1 MSLTAEET
9 AKAKEIVN
17 QLVWQPVEGHNYR
30 YTRAVN
36 TLTRFCE
43 AASMEPDVAKLVI
56 AYLKEEVVS
65 DGISLLNKRMDFGAG
80 WKAMDAWY
88 QTAASE
94 RFAGTESTKV
104 RIFQVLMQ
112 PPADGDPGDGP
123 YLLEDGCQYKIS
135 HTFFWNVEVLPELDE
150 SSSGIQY
157 TMQGITRDSTT
168 GLYSCVIEKRERV
181 KQDVPL
187 YDTAMTIFEH
197 IQEEL
202 HLGVKAS
209 DLPTTGQNA
218 SVGGGTI
225 VERRVSKN
233 PDCTSDVQNKV
244 TVEDPVSESV
254 KQYRKTLRGTV
265 ETTTDRNQTTPLGG
279 SSMKVGET
287 RRSEK
292 TPGGLYNNTTEAVTT
307 EAAGE
312 IAKDCQNTIFEHT
325 DETLTNQLAEPA
337 SKEASAAGSGKTYR
351 KTTRKNEAG
360 TFDVTERET
369 TENPV
374 SESVKQYRKTLR
386 GTVETTVDR
395 NQTTPLNDGTG
406 TGGTPMKVGETRRS
420 EKTPGGLYNNT
431 TEAVTT
437 EAAGEVA
444 KDCQKTIFE
453 HTDETLTNQLEEPA
467 SKEASAAGSGKTY
480 RKTTRKNEEGSFD
493 VTERETT
500 ENPVSESVKQYR
512 KTLRGTVETT
522 VDRNQTTPLNDGTGT
537 GGTPMKV
544 GETRRSEK
552 TPGGLY
558 NNTTEAVTIDTNVQK
573 IANGCQKTSSVHTDT
588 KVESVPVEQA
598 EDEHVTEEV
607 NKEKEVSYRRNDDG
621 ATKDKTTVTRT
632 WALEEKTKT
641 WSDSNYDYT
650 YHTYRNA
657 TEPVVPAEGEIVS
670 VSFAHNGH
678 GSFDGSYLVKT
689 SKTAEGGSA
698 LQWTIGPK
706 DITAKYY
713 YFNKAGKLCHRLFS
727 GTLKKVY
734 GKSKFVA
741 NELYGPGVTPA
752 YVPQVG
758 WVTHMDNGHF
768 THGTLYTLTS
778 VGAEVVD
785 DSDGQAQS

>member
-1 MSLTAEET
+1 MALSAADV
-9 AKAKEIVN
+9 AKAKAIVD

-65 DGISLLNKRMDFGAG
+65 DGISLLNKKMDFGAG

-104 RIFQVLMQ
+104 RIFQMLMQ

-181 KQDVPL
+181 QQDVPL

-197 IQEEL
+197 VQEEL

-225 VERRVSKN
+225 VERRVAKN
-233 PDCTSDVQNKV
+233 SDCTSDVQNKV

-265 ETTTDRNQTTPLGG
+265 EVTVDRNQTTALDS

-292 TPGGLYNNTTEAVTT
+292 TPGGLYNNTTETVTT

-312 IAKDCQNTIFEHT
+312 I
-325 DETLTNQLAEPA
+325 
-337 SKEASAAGSGKTYR
+337 
-351 KTTRKNEAG
+351 
-360 TFDVTERET
+360 
-369 TENPV
+369 
-374 SESVKQYRKTLR
+374 
-386 GTVETTVDR
+386 
-395 NQTTPLNDGTG
+395 
-406 TGGTPMKVGETRRS
+406 
-420 EKTPGGLYNNT
+420 
-431 TEAVTT
+431 
-437 EAAGEVA
+437 A

-480 RKTTRKNEEGSFD
+480 RKTTRKNEEGTFD

-500 ENPVSESVKQYR
+500 ETPVSKSVKQYR

-522 VDRNQTTPLNDGTGT
+522 VDRNQTTALDSGS
-537 GGTPMKV
+537 MKV

-558 NNTTEAVTIDTNVQK
+558 NNTTETVTIDTNVQK

-689 SKTAEGGSA
+689 SKTVGGGSA

-706 DITAKYY
+706 NITAKYY
-713 YFNKAGKLCHRLFS
+713 YFNKEGKLCHRLFS
-727 GTLKKVY
+727 GTIKHVY

-758 WVTHMDNGHF
+758 WVTHMGDGHF

-778 VGAEVVD
+778 VGAEVVE
-785 DSDGQAQS
+785 DSNSQV